1 MIKNVSSMY
10 MGDPD
15 LDNIGLNGTRVN
27 HRRLSNSQIATVYD
41 KAREIAQVLDR
52 WGYHTMWMGEHH
64 FQHEGYV
71 VVPNVLMLGMY
82 LAQSTKSL
90 KFGCAVNIVPVWH
103 PLRLAE
109 DFAMA
114 DILTG
119 GRMVFGVGR
128 GTHTRDVMSLG
139 APEAQ
144 TDDSRDLFEEQMEI
158 ILKAFN
164 EDSFSH
170 QGKHYT
176 IPARVPYR
184 GYDLEEITLVPRPI
198 NLPVE
203 IWQPMQSSNTRGAEF
218 MVKHGIKALVSWSD
232 RGADARIRQYQDT
245 AAAQGRDLRLG
256 EHISVGFTIYLDDSR
271 EKGMRAARLYHEERM
286 KYGAPLGW
294 VRGLK
299 EEHVA
304 MLEGPDPA
312 SVPGL
317 PPIEA
322 SVEAHALLCGTPEEV
337 KAFLRE
343 FEDKY
348 PGVESI
354 IVSAP
359 LFSPKVVVVEQL
371 ERFAKEV
378 MPALLPQPVLADDG
392 DS

>member
-1 MIKNVSSMY
+1 MIKYIDSIY

-15 LDNIGLNGTRVN
+15 MDNIGLSGTRVN
-27 HRRLSNSQIATVYD
+27 HRRMSNAQIATAYD
-41 KAREIAQVLDR
+41 KAREIAKMLDR
-52 WGYHTMWMGEHH
+52 CRYHTMWMGEHH

-71 VVPNVLMLGMY
+71 VVPNVLMLGVH
-82 LAQSTKSL
+82 LAQYTESL
-90 KFGCAVNIVPVWH
+90 KFGCAVSIVPVWH

-114 DILTG
+114 DILTK

-144 TDDSRDLFEEQMEI
+144 SDASRDLFEEQIEI

-198 NLPVE
+198 NRPVE

-232 RGADARIRQYQDT
+232 SGADARIRQYQAT
-245 AAAQGRDLRLG
+245 AAAQGRDLGLG
-256 EHISVGFTIYLDDSR
+256 EDVSVGFTIFLDDSR

-294 VRGLK
+294 VRGLT
-299 EEHVA
+299 EEHIA
-304 MLEGPDPA
+304 LLEGPDPA
-312 SVPGL
+312 SIPGL
-317 PPIEA
+317 PPIDE
-322 SVEAHALLCGTPEEV
+322 SVQEHALLCGTPDEV

-343 FEDKY
+343 FEQKY
-348 PGVESI
+348 PAVETI
-354 IVSAP
+354 IVGAP
-359 LFSPKVVVVEQL
+359 IFSPEKVVVEQL
-371 ERFAKEV
+371 EWFAKEV
-378 MPALLPQPVLADDG
+378 MPAITPQPITTDG
-392 DS
+392 N